1 MIKSITCR
9 ECGTVKKLFIYYSH
23 TGNGEAVAAYLAQNG
38 YDLRRV
44 TPKKEL
50 PRPFFCKMMQGGFL
64 AGIGYRAPLVDF
76 DADVTDYD
84 AVTVG
89 MPIWNGRPAC
99 PVNTVLRQL
108 EPAGKQLSFILYAGG
123 GAAPKTV
130 KRLHR
135 LYPNAP
141 ITVLKE
147 PKKYPDELQKIPL

>member
-1 MIKSITCR
+1 MR
-9 ECGTVKKLFIYYSH
+9 KLFIYYSH

-38 YDLRRV
+38 YDVRRL

-64 AGIGYRAPLVDF
+64 AGIGYRAPLVGF

-89 MPIWNGRPAC
+89 MPVWNGRPAC
-99 PVNTVLRQL
+99 PVNTALQAL
-108 EPAGKQLSFILYAGG
+108 DLTGKRVSFILYAGG

-130 KRLHR
+130 KKLNR

-141 ITVLKE
+141 VTVLKE
-147 PKKYPDELQKIPL
+147 PKKYPDELQKITP